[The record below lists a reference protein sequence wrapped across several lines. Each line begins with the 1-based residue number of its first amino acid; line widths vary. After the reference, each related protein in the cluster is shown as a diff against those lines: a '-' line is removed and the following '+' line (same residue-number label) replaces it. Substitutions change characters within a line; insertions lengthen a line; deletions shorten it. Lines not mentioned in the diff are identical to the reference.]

1 MSVPRPAMLVATV
14 TAPLWPASATTLASS
29 ACCLALRTVCGT
41 PRFFS
46 SVERCSDFSTETVPT
61 RIGWPSGV
69 ALGDVVDD
77 GVVLRVLG
85 AVDEVGLVLADH
97 RLVGRDR
104 HDAEL
109 VDLVELAGL
118 GHRRAGHARELVV
131 HAEVV
136 LQRDGREGLVL
147 LADLDALLGL
157 DRLVQAV
164 VVAPA
169 RQHAAGVLVDDEH
182 LAVHDDVLLVV
193 VEQLLG
199 LDGVVHER
207 DQRGVDRVVEVV
219 DAQVVLDLGD
229 AGLEHRDG
237 ALLLVDLVVG
247 VAGHRA
253 RDLGEL
259 GVPADLVLRG
269 TADDQRRARLVDEDR
284 VDLVDDGEVVAALH
298 ALLDRAGHVVAQVVE
313 AELVVGAVG
322 DVAGVGLAA
331 LVGAHLRQDH
341 PDRQA
346 EEVVDAAHHLRLV
359 LREVVVDGDDVDA
372 LARQGV
378 EVRRQHRD
386 QGLALTGLHLGDV
399 AEVERRGPHD
409 LDVEG
414 AQAEHPAWTP
424 RGPSR
429 TPRA

>member
-1 MSVPRPAMLVATV
+1 MLV
-14 TAPLWPASATTLASS
+14 
-29 ACCLALRTVCGT
+29 G
-41 PRFFS
+41 
-46 SVERCSDFSTETVPT
+46 
-61 RIGWPSGV
+61 IG
-69 ALGDVVDD
+69 
-77 GVVLRVLG
+77 
-85 AVDEVGLVLADH
+85 
-97 RLVGRDR
+97 

-118 GHRRAGHARELVV
+118 GHGRAGHARELVV

-136 LQRDGREGLVL
+136 LQGDGREGLVL

-164 VVAPA
+164 VVAAA

-207 DQRGVDRVVEVV
+207 DERGVDRVVEVV
-219 DAQVVLDLGD
+219 DAEVVLDLGD

-247 VAGHRA
+247 VAGHRV

-269 TADDQRRARLVDEDR
+269 TADDERRARLVDEDR

-298 ALLDRAGHVVAQVVE
+298 ALLDGAGHVVAEVVE

-322 DVAGVGLAA
+322 DVAAVGLAA

-341 PDRQA
+341 ADRQA

-359 LREVVVDGDDVDA
+359 LREVVVDRDDVDA
-372 LARQGV
+372 LAGQGV
-378 EVRRQHRD
+378 EVRRQHGD

-399 AEVERRGPHD
+399 AEVQRRGTHH

-414 AQAEHPAWTP
+414 TQAEHPPGRLAD
-424 RGPSR
+424 RRERLRHDRVEALAVGQA
-429 TPRA
+429 RAELIGHRAQLVVAHGDEVVLDRVDGLGDGLQLAQDLALADAEELVDDGRHGLGNSICS